1 MGARPSFGDGDL
13 ERDAHDAHCR
23 HLLVLDGEAV
33 VGTYRIVSA
42 MAGATNARF
51 YSASEFDLALLLAN
65 GAGRRVMEFGRS
77 CIACTHRTRRTM
89 ELLWHG
95 AWATAVAD
103 DVALMF
109 GCASLP
115 GSDVGEHAEAFAWL
129 AQNALLPPERDCPP
143 AMNGI
148 DMRHV
153 RFETSARSF
162 SALPPVVK
170 GYLRLGA
177 KVASHA
183 VRDVAFG
190 TTDVLIV
197 LDVST
202 IAPRY
207 LAHYGK
213 QATRFAV

>member
-1 MGARPSFGDGDL
+1 
-13 ERDAHDAHCR
+13 
-23 HLLVLDGEAV
+23 
-33 VGTYRIVSA
+33 
-42 MAGATNARF
+42 
-51 YSASEFDLALLLAN
+51 
-65 GAGRRVMEFGRS
+65 MEFGRS
-77 CIACTHRTRRTM
+77 CIARSHRTRRTM

-103 DVALMF
+103 RAAIMF

-115 GSDVGEHAEAFAWL
+115 GCDPAEHREAFAWL
-129 AQNALLPPERDCPP
+129 SEHALLPPERDCPP
-143 AMNGI
+143 ASDGI
-148 DMRHV
+148 ALQ
-153 RFETSARSF
+153 SAAIKPSDRSF
-162 SALPPVVK
+162 AALPPVMK

-190 TTDVLIV
+190 TTDVLVV

-207 LAHYGK
+207 LAHYGR